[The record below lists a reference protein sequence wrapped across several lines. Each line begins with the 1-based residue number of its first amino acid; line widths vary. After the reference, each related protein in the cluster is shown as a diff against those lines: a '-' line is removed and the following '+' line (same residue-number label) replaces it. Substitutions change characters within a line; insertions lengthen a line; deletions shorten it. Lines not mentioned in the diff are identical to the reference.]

1 MYKEHTTTVFS
12 FKLFPD
18 HEIDLLK
25 SLKSEKSRIYLLVS
39 NEDHETPVG
48 KRLKKENYF
57 RIHVADKIY
66 IQLTRRETEIMNLI
80 VKGLPDKLIADELCI
95 EVQTVKNHLKNI
107 YKKMN
112 VKNRVEA
119 TIKYC
124 PTSPCAVTPSPAPP
138 SDLPT
143 PPVLH

>member
-1 MYKEHTTTVFS
+1 MYKEHTTAVFS

-18 HEIDLLK
+18 HESDLLK

-124 PTSPCAVTPSPAPP
+124 PKSPCAVTPSPAPP